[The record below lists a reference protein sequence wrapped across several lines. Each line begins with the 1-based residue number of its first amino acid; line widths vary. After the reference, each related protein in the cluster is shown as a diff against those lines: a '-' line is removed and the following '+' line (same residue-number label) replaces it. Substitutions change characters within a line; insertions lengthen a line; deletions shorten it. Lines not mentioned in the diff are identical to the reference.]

1 MLRLTQKW
9 CYPNCPSIWKRRKA
23 GHQLPSALPRSR
35 FLGSFGLSDPCPQS
49 SLRCAALGFDLPQL
63 PIHFPPQRKRQT
75 RFNIGNPL

>member
-1 MLRLTQKW
+1 MVLPKLPLNLETKEGGTPGALR
-9 CYPNCPSIWKRRKA
+9 
-23 GHQLPSALPRSR
+23 LPRSC
-35 FLGSFGLSDPCPQS
+35 FLCSFGLSDPFPQS